1 MFKRLEKEHGE
12 AKAIEKVTKKKNDL
26 VGNILFNDAV
36 RKATNKK
43 NNVKE
48 ITNWFTKC

>member
-1 MFKRLEKEHGE
+1 MYRRLEREHGE
-12 AKAIEKVTKKKNDL
+12 AKANEKITQKKNNL
-26 VGNILFNDAV
+26 VGDILFSDSV

>member
-1 MFKRLEKEHGE
+1 MFDRLEREHGE
-12 AKAIEKVTKKKNDL
+12 AKAIEKTTKKKNDL
-26 VGNILFNDAV
+26 VSDILFSDAI
-36 RKATNKK
+36 RTATNKK